1 MAEPPILDEC
11 RTLLNELE
19 RVEKRISRLTGEMVD
34 ATSPQGEDEISQ
46 IEGLVDAH
54 SEAEEEFA
62 ALRARIVDLGRKFGL
77 CPQQAP
83 DVGYSPSGLR
93 GLLQSIQR
101 MEQGFKQP
109 APGSLDAPW
118 ENIPSDLLESLDA
131 STKQAAELLTE
142 FRSSGERIPS
152 DVERFLDR
160 VISEANK
167 AVLSEAKLPGAIT
180 ASLPITS
187 VPKRQTA
194 AGQPPKP
201 VPSPTK
207 DSRKFGPTSK
217 QDAPERPRIVAPVA
231 KAAPAPV
238 AAPPPPR
245 QAPKQAEDRPE
256 GGETAAAP
264 KAAVP
269 PMEAPAPPSVSAP
282 LPVAEAPPMEASAP
296 LSVSVPLP
304 PTDVEAAPAAEEQFR
319 QEAPTSDW
327 KPASMASERDYQELL
342 EYGEGKLG
350 LGRAEFAD
358 LLANLALLNHKQGRF
373 EDSEELHRKE
383 LMIREN
389 ELGPDHPKVATS
401 LNNLALLFRD
411 LGRHQEARALW
422 ERSLTIVEDA
432 FGPEHPKAALR
443 LGNLADLLQ
452 DCGETAEAE
461 RYYQRLLALR
471 ETGNVAKK
479 PEVKSSLQ
487 KYANLLRSSR
497 RQREA
502 VQVEAQIVTPR
513 PGWFPKWK

>member
-11 RTLLNELE
+11 RALLGELE

-34 ATSPQGEDEISQ
+34 SAADQGEDGVSQ

-54 SEAEEEFA
+54 SEVEEEFA
-62 ALRARIVDLGRKFGL
+62 ALRTRVVDLGRSYGL
-77 CPQQAP
+77 CPQHVP
-83 DVGYSPSGLR
+83 DEGYSPNGLR
-93 GLLQSIQR
+93 GLLQNIQR

-109 APGSLDAPW
+109 APEPLDASW
-118 ENIPSDLLESLDA
+118 EHIPSDLLDSLDVP
-131 STKQAAELLTE
+131 TQQAAELLTE
-142 FRSSGERIPS
+142 FRSAGERLPS

-160 VISEANK
+160 VISEANR
-167 AVLSEAKLPGAIT
+167 AVLSETKLPGAIT

-187 VPKRQTA
+187 IPQRQVTSRQQQKPA
-194 AGQPPKP
+194 PAPPAP
-201 VPSPTK
+201 K
-207 DSRKFGPTSK
+207 DSTQPGQFPTQHSH
-217 QDAPERPRIVAPVA
+217 APEKPRIVAPVAPVAPVA
-231 KAAPAPV
+231 KAAPV
-238 AAPPPPR
+238 EAPPPLQ
-245 QAPKQAEDRPE
+245 QAPKQAEERVE
-256 GGETAAAP
+256 REKTAAAP
-264 KAAVP
+264 
-269 PMEAPAPPSVSAP
+269 EAEALPIEVSAPPSGSVA
-282 LPVAEAPPMEASAP
+282 LPAAV
-296 LSVSVPLP
+296 
-304 PTDVEAAPAAEEQFR
+304 VEAASAAEERFQ
-319 QEAPTSDW
+319 QETASSDW
-327 KPASMASERDYQELL
+327 KPASMASDRDYQDLL
-342 EYGEGKLG
+342 EYGEVKLG
-350 LGRAEFAD
+350 LERAEFAD

-383 LMIREN
+383 LLIREN

-401 LNNLALLFRD
+401 LNNLALLCRD

-422 ERSLTIVEDA
+422 ERSLAIVENA
-432 FGPEHPKAALR
+432 FGPDHPKVALR